1 MVARVGL
8 LLGPSL
14 TYIDGVSMSAAEFYE
29 AGLALPPS
37 ARKDV
42 ARKLTVQSDL
52 FLVGEADG
60 AIVGTLMGGYDGHR
74 GWVNYL
80 AVSPAHQRRG
90 YASALM
96 RALERKFLEM
106 GCPKINLLIR
116 SGNLAVKDFYA
127 SLGFQQD
134 EVISLGKRLIPDL

>member
-1 MVARVGL
+1 MKHPELAIRSFHPADEAAIIQLWTDCGL
-8 LLGPSL
+8 TRPWN
-14 TYIDGVSMSAAEFYE
+14 D
-29 AGLALPPS
+29 P
-37 ARKDV
+37 RKDV

-74 GWVNYL
+74 GWINYL

-116 SGNLAVKDFYA
+116 AGNLAVKDFYA
-127 SLGFQQD
+127 SLGFQQE

>member
-1 MVARVGL
+1 MKYPELAIRSFHPADEAAIIQLWTDCGL
-8 LLGPSL
+8 TRPWN
-14 TYIDGVSMSAAEFYE
+14 D
-29 AGLALPPS
+29 P
-37 ARKDV
+37 RKDV
-42 ARKLTVQSDL
+42 ARKLTVQADL
-52 FLVGEADG
+52 FLVGEVDG
-60 AIVGTLMGGYDGHR
+60 VIVGTLMGGYDGH
-74 GWVNYL
+74 
-80 AVSPAHQRRG
+80 RG

-116 SGNLAVKDFYA
+116 ASNLAVKDFYA